1 MTRGILEV
9 LLIAGCDL
17 KKAHFFGKRNPYVII
32 KYDYHSRTSKIA
44 QGKGPH
50 SRRKRVWDETFTF
63 DVDYPDAELKKDHEL
78 KISFT
83 VMERSHSCCFIK
95 DTFIGEA
102 TVYIKDV
109 LSLGAEVGKAAIRPT
124 EYRVVLRN
132 KVYHGEI
139 RVAVSF
145 RKVEDEK
152 DQDVEDGKKVQSLI
166 NE

>member
-1 MTRGILEV
+1 M
-9 LLIAGCDL
+9 
-17 KKAHFFGKRNPYVII
+17 KK
-32 KYDYHSRTSKIA
+32 
-44 QGKGPH
+44 
-50 SRRKRVWDETFTF
+50 
-63 DVDYPDAELKKDHEL
+63 
-78 KISFT
+78 
-83 VMERSHSCCFIK
+83 HSCCFFE

-145 RKVEDEK
+145 RKVKDLK
-152 DQDVEDGKKVQSLI
+152 DQDVRGWKESSITDK
-166 NE
+166 

>member
-17 KKAHFFGKRNPYVII
+17 KKAHFFGKRNPYVVI
-32 KYDYHSRTSKIA
+32 KYGYQNRTSKIA

-63 DVDYPDAELKKDHEL
+63 DVDYPDAELKKDDEL

-83 VMERSHSCCFIK
+83 VMEKHSCCFFK

-139 RVAVSF
+139 RVAISF
-145 RKVEDEK
+145 RKVEDLK
-152 DQDVEDGKKVQSLI
+152 DQNVGGWKESSIPDK
-166 NE
+166 